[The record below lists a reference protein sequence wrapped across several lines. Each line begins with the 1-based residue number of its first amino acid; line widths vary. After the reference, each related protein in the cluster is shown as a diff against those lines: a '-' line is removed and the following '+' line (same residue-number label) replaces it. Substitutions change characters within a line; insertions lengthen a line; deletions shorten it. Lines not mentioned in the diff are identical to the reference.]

1 MKILRSIDKYL
12 DSFEKR
18 IFLFILFIT
27 FYWLWQNI
35 WQLLLFFKLIFI
47 TDFESLFNL
56 QAKLSAYESSV
67 FIRIIYC
74 VISNPSL
81 TIQMILNC
89 ITTIDILGFFGLMC
103 FIKRYKKIVF
113 LMLFKYVWCLFWLI
127 KGLNSM
133 SVYLVIN
140 CLKWL
145 SLGAFLS
152 VGMMLFFWLYQ
163 MIGDILEFGKSVH
176 ES

>member
-47 TDFESLFNL
+47 TDYESLFNL
-56 QAKLSAYESSV
+56 QAKLSAFESSV

-74 VISNPSL
+74 MISNPSL

-113 LMLFKYVWCLFWLI
+113 LMLFKYVWCLFWVM

-145 SLGAFLS
+145 SLG
-152 VGMMLFFWLYQ
+152 LFICVLISACIWLYTLAEL
-163 MIGDILEFGKSVH
+163 IVDFNKTVH
-176 ES
+176 DL

>member
-47 TDFESLFNL
+47 TDYESLFNL
-56 QAKLSAYESSV
+56 QAKLSAFESSV

-74 VISNPSL
+74 MISNPSL

-89 ITTIDILGFFGLMC
+89 ITMIDILGFFGLMC

-113 LMLFKYVWCLFWLI
+113 LMLFKYVWCLFWVM

-145 SLGAFLS
+145 SLG
-152 VGMMLFFWLYQ
+152 LFICVLISACIWLYTLAEL
-163 MIGDILEFGKSVH
+163 IVDFNKTVH
-176 ES
+176 DL

>member
-47 TDFESLFNL
+47 TDYESLFNL

-81 TIQMILNC
+81 TIHSILSC
-89 ITTIDILGFFGLMC
+89 ITAIDILGLFGFMC
-103 FIKRYKKIVF
+103 LIKRYKKIAF
-113 LMLFKYVWCLFWLI
+113 LMLFKYVWCLFWLM

-152 VGMMLFFWLYQ
+152 VAIVLLLWLHH
-163 MIGDILEFGKSVH
+163 IVGDILEYGRNVH
-176 ES
+176 EL